1 LTYVPDDFARAIVA
15 FRGADGEAWLRELP
29 STVDACA
36 SRWSLEVGPPILP
49 LFYNYVATANRA
61 DGTRLVLK
69 VCFPDD
75 ETPTEREAL
84 RLFDGRG
91 AVQLIDADE
100 ERSALLLERLEP
112 GTKLSELCETDDE
125 GATSAAVG
133 VMLNL
138 WRPAP
143 LAHNFPT
150 VADWGKGF
158 SRHRASFEG
167 KSGPLP
173 ARLFD
178 EAEALFRELN
188 DSAAEPALLHGDL
201 HQGNIIA
208 ARREPWLA
216 IDPKGIVGEPA
227 YEVGALL
234 RNPIGRI
241 LSWPNLARVMGR
253 RVRQLS
259 DELGFERERV
269 RGWGLSQAM
278 LAAVWSCEDVVR
290 DADEW
295 IACAEAIAAVKE

>member
-15 FRGADGEAWLRELP
+15 FRGAGGEAWLRELP
-29 STVDACA
+29 TTIEACA
-36 SRWSLEVGPPILP
+36 ARWSLEVGPPVLP
-49 LFYNYVATANRA
+49 LFYNYVAHATRS
-61 DGTRLVLK
+61 DGARLVLK

-125 GATSAAVG
+125 GATSAAVD
-133 VMLNL
+133 VMRSLR
-138 WRPAP
+138 RPAP
-143 LAHNFPT
+143 LVHDFPT

-158 SRHRASFEG
+158 SRHRASFDG
-167 KSGPLP
+167 KTGPLP

-188 DSAAEPALLHGDL
+188 DSAAEPVLLHADL

-208 ARREPWLA
+208 ASREPWLA
-216 IDPKGIVGEPA
+216 IDPKGIVGEHA

-278 LAAVWSCEDVVR
+278 LAAVWSCEDGMR

-295 IACAEAIAAVKE
+295 VACAEAIAVVKG